1 MEEVSLRLGHGLPF
15 NNISKLFPEVRFY
28 RRCNSSIDYL
38 EFETSGGEEMA
49 QIASCPRQ
57 FAAGV
62 KGGMLSLRE
71 SGRLLSAVISCRCG
85 SENSSVN
92 MAEDVGCLW
101 RAPVAYEGGSELL
114 TVISSDQSMFRK
126 FYSSLLRTGSVEVV
140 RKKVLRPSF
149 MREAFTVSLSDL
161 FGSMTELQA
170 AHLSSAA

>member
-1 MEEVSLRLGHGLPF
+1 
-15 NNISKLFPEVRFY
+15 
-28 RRCNSSIDYL
+28 
-38 EFETSGGEEMA
+38 
-49 QIASCPRQ
+49 
-57 FAAGV
+57 
-62 KGGMLSLRE
+62 MLSLRE